1 MKIFTYVCIN
11 IFYMETK
18 VQNLEKA
25 AFILKTIAHP
35 TRLAIIDLLDEH
47 QQLPVNEVCRLLD
60 TEQSVISHHLINM
73 RTRGLLKA
81 SKSGNSVLYSLK
93 EQNLTKIM
101 NCVNNCNCNM

>member
-1 MKIFTYVCIN
+1 
-11 IFYMETK
+11 METK

-35 TRLAIIDLLDEH
+35 TRLAIIDLLDKYH
-47 QQLPVNEVCRLLD
+47 QLPVNEVCKYLG

-93 EQNLTKIM
+93 EQSLTQIM

>member
-1 MKIFTYVCIN
+1 MFVPTFN
-11 IFYMETK
+11 YMTTQVE
-18 VQNLEKA
+18 NLEKA

-35 TRLAIIDLLDEH
+35 TRLAIIDLLKQFE
-47 QQLPVNEVCRLLD
+47 QLPVNEFCRLLN

-81 SKSGNSVLYSLK
+81 SKTGSSVIYSLK
-93 EQNLTKIM
+93 EPNLTQIM